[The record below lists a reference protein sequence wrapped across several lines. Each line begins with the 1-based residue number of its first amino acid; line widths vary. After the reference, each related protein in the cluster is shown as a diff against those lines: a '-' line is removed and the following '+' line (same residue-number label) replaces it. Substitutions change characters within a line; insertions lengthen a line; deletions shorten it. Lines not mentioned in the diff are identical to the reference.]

1 MAVETEPEVTDAD
14 SGQKDPPQ
22 EIKVPRTRTNAA
34 LLTQLEQRRAYRHAN
49 ANGPSHSGS
58 ATFRTQR
65 LTALA
70 LAPLAVWLV
79 IGLVSALTGPPETA
93 HTWLGQP
100 VNAALM
106 AAFVVIGLRHAA
118 IGIQVVLEDYVHS
131 VPVLTAC
138 KLALYAVAAL
148 SGLAAVTGLVV
159 ILFQAAG
166 GA

>member
-1 MAVETEPEVTDAD
+1 MAVDTEPKDAD
-14 SGQKDPPQ
+14 TDGGQKESMQ

-58 ATFRTQR
+58 TTFRAQR

-70 LAPLAVWLV
+70 LAPLAIWLV
-79 IGLVSALTGPPETA
+79 IWLVSALTGPPETA
-93 HTWLGQP
+93 HAWLGSP

-106 AAFVVIGLRHAA
+106 AALVVIGLRHAT

-131 VPVLTAC
+131 APLLTAC
-138 KLALYAVAAL
+138 KLALYAVAGL
-148 SGLAAVTGLVV
+148 TGLAAVTGLIV
-159 ILFQAAG
+159 ILFQTAG